1 MILGIGN
8 DIVSIERIENLLDK
22 FGERFIKKVF
32 TKEEETR
39 SLKNLKPAASLAKR
53 FAAKEAAWKALG
65 DQKQIGIN
73 WKDMG
78 VRNNKSG
85 KPFLELTGKA
95 AEQLKNLTPENMIAR
110 IQAMRVRLFD
120 KAVRKGQFQT
130 AAQILD
136 SLGKVVGESVET
148 VNINAPELAIRIEN
162 QKDT

>member
-1 MILGIGN
+1 MILGVGN

-39 SLKNLKPAASLAKR
+39 SLKKLKPAASLAKR

-95 AEQLKNLTPENMIAR
+95 AEQLKKLTPENMVAR
-110 IQAMRVRLFD
+110 IDLSLSDELVYAQAFVIIS
-120 KAVRKGQFQT
+120 A
-130 AAQILD
+130 
-136 SLGKVVGESVET
+136 
-148 VNINAPELAIRIEN
+148 EN
-162 QKDT
+162 EQKKSPR

>member
-8 DIVSIERIENLLDK
+8 DIVSVERIENLLNK

-39 SLKNLKPAASLAKR
+39 SLKNFKPAASLAKR

-65 DQKQIGIN
+65 DERQIGIN

-95 AEQLKNLTPENMIAR
+95 AEQLKNLTPENMVAR
-110 IQAMRVRLFD
+110 IDLSLSDELLYAQAFVIIS
-120 KAVRKGQFQT
+120 
-130 AAQILD
+130 AQNEPKNLQD
-136 SLGKVVGESVET
+136 C
-148 VNINAPELAIRIEN
+148 N
-162 QKDT
+162 